1 MFIVVFQID
10 PYVSKQLQVAYK
22 RGVVDYFVGI
32 YKILVGIVGLLG
44 LLLVWIARHAI
55 YNSHTKQKP
64 VSQEKISRRGK

>member
-1 MFIVVFQID
+1 MFIVAFRID

-44 LLLVWIARHAI
+44 LLLVWIARHAMV
-55 YNSHTKQKP
+55 
-64 VSQEKISRRGK
+64 VSRIFRTLV